1 MHSELFSASFR
12 LVHENQLSQIVR
24 ENDGGDV
31 FVDPGFSGQE
41 ADGFCSGRTIAVMD
55 QAMDVSERFTG

>member
-1 MHSELFSASFR
+1 VETFLSILDFR
-12 LVHENQLSQIVR
+12 GKKR
-24 ENDGGDV
+24 MD
-31 FVDPGFSGQE
+31 FGQE